1 VACHLR
7 VAIGEGEV
15 MVHQEGVVLANHE
28 EVTAHQ
34 DAADMVRLE
43 EATEDN
49 IEEE

>member
-1 VACHLR
+1 MACHLQ

-15 MVHQEGVVLANHE
+15 MVHQDGVVLANHE

-34 DAADMVRLE
+34 DVADMVPLE

-49 IEEE
+49 IEVE

>member
-1 VACHLR
+1 MACRLR
-7 VAIGEGEV
+7 VATGEGEV
-15 MVHQEGVVLANHE
+15 MVHQDGVVLANHE

>member
-1 VACHLR
+1 V
-7 VAIGEGEV
+7 VTGEGEV
-15 MVHQEGVVLANHE
+15 TVHQDEVVLAHQE

-43 EATEDN
+43 EAMEDN